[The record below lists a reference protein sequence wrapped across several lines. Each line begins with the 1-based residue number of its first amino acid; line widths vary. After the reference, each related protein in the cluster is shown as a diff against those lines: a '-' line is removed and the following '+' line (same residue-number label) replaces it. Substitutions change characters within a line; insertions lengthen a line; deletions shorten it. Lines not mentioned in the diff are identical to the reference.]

1 MLMKIIPEIWTFPNL
16 FHVVNI
22 KIVVIGSL
30 VDWKA
35 FT

>member
-16 FHVVNI
+16 FYAVNI

-30 VDWKA
+30 VDLKA